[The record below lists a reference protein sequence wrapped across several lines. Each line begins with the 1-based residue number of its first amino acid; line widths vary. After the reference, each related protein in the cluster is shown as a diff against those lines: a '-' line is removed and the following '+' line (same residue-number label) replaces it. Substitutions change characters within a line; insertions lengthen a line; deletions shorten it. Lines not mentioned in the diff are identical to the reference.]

1 MKQVW
6 LLNHY
11 AAEPGGVGGTRHFH
25 LAEGLRSEGWEA
37 SILAAGIELNSGRD
51 RLAAGQRFGKD
62 VLGGVTFLWLRV
74 PPHEGNGVGRLL
86 NMLAYSYR
94 ALLPSVTGG
103 LPRPDVIVGSSVH
116 PFAALAG
123 ALLAKRHRVPFV
135 FEVRDLWP
143 QTLIDLG
150 RIKDTSLAAKMM
162 RWLETWLYRK
172 ASRVVVLPPRA
183 VDYIAPLGI
192 DSDKVVWIPNGVDL
206 SLFPPPSVES
216 ADAGGAPTLMYFG
229 AHGDAN
235 GLDNVLRAMAELQRR
250 NSSIRLRLI
259 GDGPRK
265 KSLQALAG
273 ELGLD
278 NVAFE
283 DPVPKSRI
291 PALAAEADAFVFN
304 LVDSPVFKY
313 GISSNKLF
321 DYLAAQRPIIFC
333 CDSSNNPVEDAKA
346 GITVA
351 PGNPVALADAIERLA
366 SLPLDERRAMGQR
379 GRRHVEENYGFER
392 LARKFARV
400 LDHCVGTGGPR
411 Q

>member
-1 MKQVW
+1 
-6 LLNHY
+6 
-11 AAEPGGVGGTRHFH
+11 
-25 LAEGLRSEGWEA
+25 
-37 SILAAGIELNSGRD
+37 
-51 RLAAGQRFGKD
+51 
-62 VLGGVTFLWLRV
+62 
-74 PPHEGNGVGRLL
+74 
-86 NMLAYSYR
+86 
-94 ALLPSVTGG
+94 
-103 LPRPDVIVGSSVH
+103 
-116 PFAALAG
+116 
-123 ALLAKRHRVPFV
+123 VPFV
-135 FEVRDLWP
+135 FEDRDLWP

-150 RIKDTSLAAKMM
+150 RIKENSIAAKMM
-162 RWLETWLYRK
+162 RMLEKWLYRK
-172 ASRVVVLPPRA
+172 ATRIVVLPPRA